1 MRLAAALVLLA
12 PLFALA
18 EQTPEQRLRQPGVD
32 VVVAKVVW
40 SEPGKPARVRF
51 IVEEVLKG
59 SIQPHVELEVV
70 WTKGAGKTDDRP
82 GAGER
87 ILVMGKSDGKKW
99 RVDPVCR
106 WPFSLGKRAW
116 IMLTVNGS

>member
-1 MRLAAALVLLA
+1 MRLAAA
-12 PLFALA
+12 FALLVPLVA
-18 EQTPEQRLRQPGVD
+18 LADETPEQRLRRPGVD
-32 VVVAKVVW
+32 VVVAKVIW
-40 SEPGKPARVRF
+40 SEAGKPARVRMV
-51 IVEEVLKG
+51 VEEVLKG
-59 SIQPHVELEVV
+59 AIQPHVELDVV
-70 WTKGAGKTDDRP
+70 WTKGAGKDDRP

-99 RVDPVCR
+99 HVDPVCR